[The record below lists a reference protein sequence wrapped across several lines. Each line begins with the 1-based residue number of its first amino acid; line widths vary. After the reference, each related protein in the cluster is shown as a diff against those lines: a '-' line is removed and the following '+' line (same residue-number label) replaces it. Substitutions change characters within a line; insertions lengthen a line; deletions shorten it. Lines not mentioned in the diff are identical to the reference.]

1 MDKVDYSR
9 LREHDA
15 TPLLEFE
22 EQLRQRV
29 RREAEAG
36 EQDEKKK
43 KRGRKPRR

>member
-1 MDKVDYSR
+1 MDKIDYSK

-15 TPLLEFE
+15 APLLELE
-22 EQLRQRV
+22 EQLRQRI

-36 EQDEKKK
+36 EQEEKKK